1 MLFKLSGS
9 GTTLGSGVDHDVD
22 STITPQA
29 RAQMQVVNEPH
40 IEQIIER
47 VASEDFGVAVKA
59 ALLVRQRESARIRMI
74 MMKPVGDLPRKFD
87 EEIFARM
94 ILDRW
99 NTFAHRMGGG
109 SLRSALWVEPPQSHR
124 SDAKLYHA
132 KL

>member
-1 MLFKLSGS
+1 
-9 GTTLGSGVDHDVD
+9 
-22 STITPQA
+22 
-29 RAQMQVVNEPH
+29 MQVVNEPH